1 MTTNSTS
8 DPSGRFESDF
18 PASAA
23 NDDMLFEDVRPRSPA
38 EALEPARA
46 PEPPEYSRRRKTHPL
61 LAVLNGLMTLLVV
74 GLLGFGGLIYF
85 AKIEFDNPGPLDH
98 STVVVIPKGEG
109 VNAIAERLERE
120 GVISDRRIFVAS
132 VMYFKAQNKLKAGEY
147 EVRKN
152 ASMRDVLDQLV
163 RGKSILYKVSIPEG
177 FTSQQVVAR
186 LNGASFLEGEI
197 TEIPAEGTLMPD
209 TYKFSRGMTR
219 ADMLERM
226 RAEQRKF
233 IANLWDSR
241 AGDLPFKTPQEAII
255 LASIVE
261 KETGRADERTRVA
274 GVFVNRLRKNMRLQ
288 SDPTVIYG
296 LVGGKG
302 SLGRGILRTELQKE
316 TPYNTYIIAG
326 LPPGPIANPGRAAIE
341 AVLNP
346 AVTTD
351 LYFVANGTGGHAFAP
366 TLAAHNRNVARWREI
381 ERQMREKR
389 EAEAKA
395 KAEAEALGKVQ
406 GQAPVATAQPGAV
419 PQGLPPGTPGVPAI
433 GGVPGL
439 SVGGPLVGLQNLNLQ
454 QLGTSTLAM
463 PQALPVTPP
472 DATPTTQPATVAAGA
487 GNTGPS
493 VPLPVRNPRP
503 R

>member
-1 MTTNSTS
+1 MTTDSTS
-8 DPSGRFESDF
+8 DPSGRFDSDF

-46 PEPPEYSRRRKTHPL
+46 PEPPEYSKRRKTHPL
-61 LAVLNGLMTLLVV
+61 LAVMNGLMTLLVV
-74 GLLGFGGLIYF
+74 GLLGLGGLIYF
-85 AKIEFDNPGPLDH
+85 AKIEFDSPGPLDH

-147 EVRKN
+147 ELRKS

-177 FTSQQVVAR
+177 FTSQQVVDR
-186 LNGASFLEGEI
+186 LNAASFLEGEI
-197 TEIPAEGTLMPD
+197 AEIPAEGSLMPD

-219 ADMLERM
+219 TDMLERM
-226 RAEQRKF
+226 GAEQRKF
-233 IANLWDSR
+233 ITNLWDSR
-241 AGDLPFKTPQEAII
+241 AEGLPFETPQEAII

-274 GVFVNRLRKNMRLQ
+274 GVFINRLRKKMRLQ

-302 SLGRGILRTELQKE
+302 TLGRGILREELQRE
-316 TPYNTYIIAG
+316 TPYNTYVIAG

-346 AVTTD
+346 AVTKD

-366 TLAAHNRNVARWREI
+366 TLAAHNRNVARWRDI
-381 ERQMREKR
+381 EREMREKR

-395 KAEAEALGKVQ
+395 KKR
-406 GQAPVATAQPGAV
+406 
-419 PQGLPPGTPGVPAI
+419 
-433 GGVPGL
+433 
-439 SVGGPLVGLQNLNLQ
+439 S
-454 QLGTSTLAM
+454 
-463 PQALPVTPP
+463 
-472 DATPTTQPATVAAGA
+472 
-487 GNTGPS
+487 
-493 VPLPVRNPRP
+493 
-503 R
+503 